1 MTRKLDL
8 TGRKF
13 GRLTVIAEDLAH
25 YPGQTRWRCQC
36 DCGRQTSVRACALNN
51 PDDKTAT
58 RSCGC
63 ARYVDLEGKTFGRL
77 TVLRKAPS
85 RFGTCWTCRCECGSE
100 TVVRGIQLYKN
111 KTTHCG
117 CVTKERTLKTIPYT
131 QTDAAYAAG
140 FFDGEGCVMIW
151 RSTGGQV
158 DTAGRRHHRLVI
170 SVSQTHIGPLEWL
183 MKRFGGTIS
192 FTKTTPDRP
201 NFKDKWTWVLSNK
214 RAAEFLRIIQPYLV
228 LKAERVVIALKF
240 QDTMMSPVSVGKRG
254 WSKITPE
261 KWDERETFRNEMM
274 RLNKRGIA

>member
-1 MTRKLDL
+1 
-8 TGRKF
+8 
-13 GRLTVIAEDLAH
+13 
-25 YPGQTRWRCQC
+25 
-36 DCGRQTSVRACALNN
+36 
-51 PDDKTAT
+51 
-58 RSCGC
+58 
-63 ARYVDLEGKTFGRL
+63 
-77 TVLRKAPS
+77 
-85 RFGTCWTCRCECGSE
+85 
-100 TVVRGIQLYKN
+100 
-111 KTTHCG
+111 
-117 CVTKERTLKTIPYT
+117 
-131 QTDAAYAAG
+131 
-140 FFDGEGCVMIW
+140 
-151 RSTGGQV
+151 
-158 DTAGRRHHRLVI
+158 
-170 SVSQTHIGPLEWL
+170 